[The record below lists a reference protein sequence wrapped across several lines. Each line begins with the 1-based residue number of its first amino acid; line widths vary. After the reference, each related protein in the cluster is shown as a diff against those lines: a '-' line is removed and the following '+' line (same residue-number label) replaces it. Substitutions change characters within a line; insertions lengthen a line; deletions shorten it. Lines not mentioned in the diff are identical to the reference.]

1 MKNQPTF
8 IDLFSGI
15 GGFRIGFEKAGFQ
28 CLMSSEINDYC
39 KMTYKNNFGDNPLC
53 DVTKIPLN
61 EIPNH
66 DVLTA
71 GFPCQPFS
79 ICGKKRGFEDTRGTN
94 GTECAVRGIFICVF
108 LG

>member
-1 MKNQPTF
+1 MSHQPTF
-8 IDLFSGI
+8 VDLFSGI
-15 GGFRIGFEKAGFQ
+15 GGFRIGFEKAGFE

-39 KMTYKNNFGDNPLC
+39 KKTYQNNFGEAPLC

-61 EIPNH
+61 DIPNH

-79 ICGKKRGFEDTRGTN
+79 ICGKKRF
-94 GTECAVRGIFICVF
+94 
-108 LG
+108 